1 MDDKQIIRLFFERSE
16 QAITELSQKYG
27 DLCMK
32 IARSILN
39 DHQDAEE
46 CVNDAYLGAWNSIP
60 PQSPDP
66 LRAYICRIV
75 RNRSLKKLRT
85 NSAIKRGSQFE
96 VSLSELEDC
105 IPDNSMDEQL
115 SISELSAQI
124 NAFLA
129 ALPKD
134 DRLMFVKRYWFSE
147 SISELADAFGIS
159 DIDSENQYPSWQT
172 HLASPRTTC
181 LSGSAEYAGSY
192 INTWIIRR

>member
-75 RNRSLKKLRT
+75 RNRSLKKLRANT
-85 NSAIKRGSQFE
+85 AISGAANLRSHYPNWRTVSPTAPWMSNSR
-96 VSLSELEDC
+96 
-105 IPDNSMDEQL
+105 
-115 SISELSAQI
+115 
-124 NAFLA
+124 
-129 ALPKD
+129 
-134 DRLMFVKRYWFSE
+134 
-147 SISELADAFGIS
+147 
-159 DIDSENQYPSWQT
+159 
-172 HLASPRTTC
+172 
-181 LSGSAEYAGSY
+181 
-192 INTWIIRR
+192 

>member
-32 IARSILN
+32 IARSFLN

-147 SISELADAFGIS
+147 SISELADAFGIT
-159 DIDSENQYPSWQT
+159 ENNVSVRLSRIRGKLHQYLD
-172 HLASPRTTC
+172 HKEA
-181 LSGSAEYAGSY
+181 
-192 INTWIIRR
+192 NV

>member
-75 RNRSLKKLRT
+75 RNHSLKKLRANT
-85 NSAIKRGSQFE
+85 ALKRGSQFE

-105 IPDNSMDEQL
+105 ISGSSLDEQL
-115 SISELSAQI
+115 AVSELTAQI
-124 NAFLA
+124 NAFLS
-129 ALPKD
+129 ALPRD
-134 DRLMFVKRYWFSE
+134 DRVMFVKRYWFSE
-147 SISELADAFGIS
+147 SLSEIADTFAIT
-159 DIDSENQYPSWQT
+159 ENNASVRLSRIRGKLHQ
-172 HLASPRTTC
+172 HLKEAA
-181 LSGSAEYAGSY
+181 L
-192 INTWIIRR
+192 

>member
-27 DLCMK
+27 SLCFQV
-32 IARSILN
+32 ADNILN

-46 CVNDAYLGAWNSIP
+46 CVNDAFLGAWNSIP

-85 NSAIKRGSQFE
+85 NSAMKRGSQFE

-147 SISELADAFGIS
+147 SISELADAFGIT
-159 DIDSENQYPSWQT
+159 ENNVSVRLSRIRGKLHQY
-172 HLASPRTTC
+172 LNREEAN
-181 LSGSAEYAGSY
+181 
-192 INTWIIRR
+192 I

>member
-27 DLCMK
+27 SLCFQV
-32 IARSILN
+32 ADNILN

-46 CVNDAYLGAWNSIP
+46 CVNDAFLGAWNSIP

-66 LRAYICRIV
+66 LRSYICRIV

-85 NSAIKRGSQFE
+85 NSAIKRGIQFE

-105 IPDNSMDEQL
+105 IPDSSMDEQL

-147 SISELADAFGIS
+147 SISELADAFGIT
-159 DIDSENQYPSWQT
+159 ENNVSVRLSRIRGKLHQY
-172 HLASPRTTC
+172 LNREEAN
-181 LSGSAEYAGSY
+181 
-192 INTWIIRR
+192 I

>member
-16 QAITELSQKYG
+16 QAITELSHKYG

-75 RNRSLKKLRT
+75 RNRSLKKLRANT
-85 NSAIKRGSQFE
+85 AIKRGSQFE
-96 VSLSELEDC
+96 VALSELEDC

-129 ALPKD
+129 VLPKD

-147 SISELADAFGIS
+147 SISELADAFGIT
-159 DIDSENQYPSWQT
+159 ENNVSVRLSRIRGKLHQY
-172 HLASPRTTC
+172 LNRKEAN
-181 LSGSAEYAGSY
+181 
-192 INTWIIRR
+192 I

>member
-1 MDDKQIIRLFFERSE
+1 MDDKQIISLFFERSE

-32 IARSILN
+32 IARRILN

-105 IPDNSMDEQL
+105 IPDYSMDEQL

-147 SISELADAFGIS
+147 SISELADAFGIT
-159 DIDSENQYPSWQT
+159 ENNVSVRLSRIRGKLHQY
-172 HLASPRTTC
+172 LNRKEAN
-181 LSGSAEYAGSY
+181 
-192 INTWIIRR
+192 I

>member
-66 LRAYICRIV
+66 LRSYICRIV
-75 RNRSLKKLRT
+75 RNRSLKKLRANT
-85 NSAIKRGSQFE
+85 AIKRGSQFE

-105 IPDNSMDEQL
+105 IPDSSMDEQR
-115 SISELSAQI
+115 SI
-124 NAFLA
+124 LA

-147 SISELADAFGIS
+147 SISELADAFGIT
-159 DIDSENQYPSWQT
+159 ENNVSVRLSRIRGKLHQY
-172 HLASPRTTC
+172 LNRKEAN
-181 LSGSAEYAGSY
+181 
-192 INTWIIRR
+192 I

>member
-1 MDDKQIIRLFFERSE
+1 MDDKQIIRLFFEHSE

-32 IARSILN
+32 IARNILN

-66 LRAYICRIV
+66 LRSYICRIV

-129 ALPKD
+129 VLPKD

-147 SISELADAFGIS
+147 SISELADAFGIT
-159 DIDSENQYPSWQT
+159 ENNVSVRLSRIRGKLHQY
-172 HLASPRTTC
+172 LDRKEAN
-181 LSGSAEYAGSY
+181 
-192 INTWIIRR
+192 I

>member
-66 LRAYICRIV
+66 LRSYICRIV

-105 IPDNSMDEQL
+105 IPDSSMDEQL
-115 SISELSAQI
+115 SIS
-124 NAFLA
+124 
-129 ALPKD
+129 
-134 DRLMFVKRYWFSE
+134 
-147 SISELADAFGIS
+147 
-159 DIDSENQYPSWQT
+159 
-172 HLASPRTTC
+172 
-181 LSGSAEYAGSY
+181 
-192 INTWIIRR
+192 

>member
-32 IARSILN
+32 IARRILN

-66 LRAYICRIV
+66 LRSYICRIV

-129 ALPKD
+129 ALPRN

-147 SISELADAFGIS
+147 SISELADAFGIT
-159 DIDSENQYPSWQT
+159 ENNVSVRLSRIRGKLHQY
-172 HLASPRTTC
+172 LDRKEAN
-181 LSGSAEYAGSY
+181 
-192 INTWIIRR
+192 I

>member
-1 MDDKQIIRLFFERSE
+1 MTNRLYACF
-16 QAITELSQKYG
+16 LSAQS
-27 DLCMK
+27 
-32 IARSILN
+32 RPSLN
-39 DHQDAEE
+39 
-46 CVNDAYLGAWNSIP
+46 CPRNGAWNSIP

-129 ALPKD
+129 ALPRN

-147 SISELADAFGIS
+147 SISELADAFGIT
-159 DIDSENQYPSWQT
+159 ENNVSVRLSRIRGKLHQYLD
-172 HLASPRTTC
+172 HKE
-181 LSGSAEYAGSY
+181 GN
-192 INTWIIRR
+192 I

>member
-27 DLCMK
+27 DLCMT

-75 RNRSLKKLRT
+75 RNRSLKKLRANT
-85 NSAIKRGSQFE
+85 AIKRGSQFE

-147 SISELADAFGIS
+147 SISELADAFGIT
-159 DIDSENQYPSWQT
+159 ENNVSVRLSRIRGKLHQY
-172 HLASPRTTC
+172 LNREEAKN
-181 LSGSAEYAGSY
+181 
-192 INTWIIRR
+192 I

>member
-1 MDDKQIIRLFFERSE
+1 MDDKQSIRLFFERSE

-27 DLCMK
+27 SLCFQV
-32 IARSILN
+32 ADNILN

-96 VSLSELEDC
+96 VSLSELEDG

-147 SISELADAFGIS
+147 SISELADAFGTT
-159 DIDSENQYPSWQT
+159 ENNVSVRLSRIRGKLHQYLN
-172 HLASPRTTC
+172 HKEAN
-181 LSGSAEYAGSY
+181 
-192 INTWIIRR
+192 I

>member
-1 MDDKQIIRLFFERSE
+1 MDDKQIIRPFFERSE

-39 DHQDAEE
+39 DHQDAE
-46 CVNDAYLGAWNSIP
+46 GAWNSIP

-66 LRAYICRIV
+66 LRSYICRIV
-75 RNRSLKKLRT
+75 RNRSLKKLRANT
-85 NSAIKRGSQFE
+85 AIKRGSQFE
-96 VSLSELEDC
+96 VALSELEDC

-129 ALPKD
+129 VLPKD
-134 DRLMFVKRYWFSE
+134 DRLIFVKRYWFSE
-147 SISELADAFGIS
+147 SISELADAFGIT
-159 DIDSENQYPSWQT
+159 ENNVSVRLSRIRGKLHQY
-172 HLASPRTTC
+172 LNRKEAN
-181 LSGSAEYAGSY
+181 
-192 INTWIIRR
+192 I

>member
-16 QAITELSQKYG
+16 QAITELYQKYG

-66 LRAYICRIV
+66 LRSYICRIV

-105 IPDNSMDEQL
+105 IPDSSMDEQL

-147 SISELADAFGIS
+147 SISELADAFGIT
-159 DIDSENQYPSWQT
+159 ENNVSVRLSRIRGKLHQY
-172 HLASPRTTC
+172 LNRKEAN
-181 LSGSAEYAGSY
+181 
-192 INTWIIRR
+192 I

>member
-39 DHQDAEE
+39 DPQDAEE
-46 CVNDAYLGAWNSIP
+46 CVNDAWLGAWNSIP

-75 RNRSLKKLRT
+75 RNHALKKYRA
-85 NSAIKRGSQFE
+85 NSALKRGSRFQ

-105 IPDNSMDEQL
+105 IPDNSLDEQL
-115 SISELSAQI
+115 SAGELSAQI

-129 ALPKD
+129 GLSRD
-134 DRLMFVKRYWFSE
+134 DRVMFVKRYWFAE
-147 SISELADAFGIS
+147 TIAEIADVFGITES
-159 DIDSENQYPSWQT
+159 N
-172 HLASPRTTC
+172 ASVR
-181 LSGSAEYAGSY
+181 LSR
-192 INTWIIRR
+192 IRWRLRKYLKSKEVCI

>member
-1 MDDKQIIRLFFERSE
+1 MDDKQIISLFFERSE

-32 IARSILN
+32 IARRILN

-147 SISELADAFGIS
+147 SISELADAFGIT
-159 DIDSENQYPSWQT
+159 ENNVSVRLSRIRGKLHQYLD
-172 HLASPRTTC
+172 HKEAN
-181 LSGSAEYAGSY
+181 
-192 INTWIIRR
+192 I

>member
-27 DLCMK
+27 VLCLQL
-32 IARSILN
+32 AENILN
-39 DHQDAEE
+39 DYHDAEE
-46 CVNDAYLGAWNSIP
+46 CVNDAWFGAWNSIP

-75 RNRSLKKLRT
+75 RNYSLKKLRANT
-85 NSAIKRGSQFE
+85 AIKRGSRFE

-105 IPDNSMDEQL
+105 VSDQTLDEQL

-124 NAFLA
+124 DAFLS

-134 DRLMFVKRYWFSE
+134 DRVMFVKRYWFSE
-147 SISELADAFGIS
+147 SLSEIAAAFHIT
-159 DIDSENQYPSWQT
+159 ENNVSVRLSRIRGKLCQYLERKEVT
-172 HLASPRTTC
+172 
-181 LSGSAEYAGSY
+181 
-192 INTWIIRR
+192 I

>member
-16 QAITELSQKYG
+16 QAITELSRKYG

-32 IARSILN
+32 IAKSILN

-60 PQSPDP
+60 PRSPDP
-66 LRAYICRIV
+66 LRSYICRIV

-147 SISELADAFGIS
+147 SISELADAFGIT
-159 DIDSENQYPSWQT
+159 ENNVSVRLSRIRGKLHQY
-172 HLASPRTTC
+172 LNRKEAN
-181 LSGSAEYAGSY
+181 
-192 INTWIIRR
+192 I